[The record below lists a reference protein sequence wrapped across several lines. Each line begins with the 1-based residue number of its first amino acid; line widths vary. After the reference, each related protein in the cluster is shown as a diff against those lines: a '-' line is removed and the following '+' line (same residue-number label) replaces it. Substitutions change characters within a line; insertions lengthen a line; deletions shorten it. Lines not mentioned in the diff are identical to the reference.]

1 MKNDIDSILNSL
13 FSGGKLNAGSGARS
27 RAAQEAEE
35 FLKRIEET
43 DRGMHR
49 GLDRQI
55 SDLERINDEAQ
66 RSMAEMRRLL
76 ENDGAS
82 AAETAEEVKEEAPAP
97 SAAKPTAKGAAEE
110 PPKDT
115 AVLFRE
121 AREAA
126 GDTVIGQ
133 DAFLNSLFTAFK
145 RPGITGTPE
154 GRPAAVVVI
163 SGREG
168 TGRHSALS
176 VTASSLAQGGALKNG
191 KIARVD
197 LALYPNAEDGRL
209 LTQDLFSALQ
219 SGDDVVLFENFE
231 RCHKSLLPMLAA
243 LCETGTLKL
252 TTRYALQKGMLI
264 DVGTALVPNAVSELR
279 AAGQYFVFITDRD
292 EAAFADAFGAP
303 FLSAV
308 TDFCRTEDFTP
319 ESLRKIGRLAMEA
332 LAARAAERL
341 QFTVSFGDDAA
352 DFEHIGVVRD
362 GQDYLAAQFSRK
374 DGVESIDRLAERC
387 FRLLSEEKLRRG
399 VGALSGA
406 VRVQDG
412 ALAFVFPDFTVTVG
426 EEKQTVNQA
435 AVEAV
440 KAEMDRI
447 VGLREVK
454 DYVLSLEQNYVIQRL
469 RESRGMKADVP
480 AMHMIFTGNPGTG
493 KTTIARLVSRYLKAM
508 GVLTGGQLVEVTRA
522 DLVGKYVGHT
532 APLTQQVIRSAI
544 GGVLF
549 IDEAYALYRGADDSF
564 GLEAIDTIVKG
575 MEDNRQNLIV
585 ILAGYSR
592 EMEEFLTANSG
603 LKSRFPNIIEF
614 PDYTAEEL
622 LCITRITV
630 ENKGYVLD
638 AACDAPLT
646 AYFAARQ
653 AADARTAGN
662 GRMAR
667 NLVED
672 AILNQ
677 SRRLTAGDVSALTQQ
692 NLETLL
698 PEDFDLTPKE

>member
-1 MKNDIDSILNSL
+1 
-13 FSGGKLNAGSGARS
+13 
-27 RAAQEAEE
+27 
-35 FLKRIEET
+35 
-43 DRGMHR
+43 MHR

-82 AAETAEEVKEEAPAP
+82 TAEEVKEEAPAP

-352 DFEHIGVVRD
+352 
-362 GQDYLAAQFSRK
+362 DYLAAQFSRK

>member
-43 DRGMHR
+43 DKGMHR

-82 AAETAEEVKEEAPAP
+82 AAETAQEVKEEAPAP

-110 PPKDT
+110 PPRDT

-352 DFEHIGVVRD
+352 
-362 GQDYLAAQFSRK
+362 DYLAAQFSRK

-622 LCITRITV
+622 LRITRITV

-677 SRRLTAGDVSALTQQ
+677 SRRLTAGDVSVLTQQ

>member
-82 AAETAEEVKEEAPAP
+82 AAETAQEVKEEAPAP

-352 DFEHIGVVRD
+352 
-362 GQDYLAAQFSRK
+362 DYLAAQFSRK

>member
-43 DRGMHR
+43 DKGMHR

-82 AAETAEEVKEEAPAP
+82 AAETAQEVKEEAPAP

-110 PPKDT
+110 PPRDT

-352 DFEHIGVVRD
+352 
-362 GQDYLAAQFSRK
+362 DYLAAQFSRK

-622 LCITRITV
+622 LRITRITV
-630 ENKGYVLD
+630 ENKGYALD

>member
-43 DRGMHR
+43 DKGMHR

-66 RSMAEMRRLL
+66 RSVAEMRRLL

-82 AAETAEEVKEEAPAP
+82 AAETAQEVKEEAPAP

-110 PPKDT
+110 PPRDT

-352 DFEHIGVVRD
+352 D
-362 GQDYLAAQFSRK
+362 YLAAQFSRK

-426 EEKQTVNQA
+426 EEKQSVNQA

-614 PDYTAEEL
+614 PDYAAEEL

>member
-43 DRGMHR
+43 DKGMHR

-110 PPKDT
+110 PPRDT

-341 QFTVSFGDDAA
+341 QFAVSFGDDAA
-352 DFEHIGVVRD
+352 
-362 GQDYLAAQFSRK
+362 DYLAAQFSRK

-399 VGALSGA
+399 VSALSGA

-622 LCITRITV
+622 LRITRITV

-653 AADARTAGN
+653 AAAARTAGN

>member
-43 DRGMHR
+43 DKGMHR

-82 AAETAEEVKEEAPAP
+82 AAETAQEVKEEAKEEAPTP

-352 DFEHIGVVRD
+352 
-362 GQDYLAAQFSRK
+362 DYLAAQFSRK

-622 LCITRITV
+622 LRITRITV

-653 AADARTAGN
+653 AEDARTAGN

>member
-13 FSGGKLNAGSGARS
+13 FSGGRLHVGGETKS

-43 DRGMHR
+43 DKGMHR

-110 PPKDT
+110 PPRDT

-264 DVGTALVPNAVSELR
+264 DVGTALVPNVVSELR

-352 DFEHIGVVRD
+352 
-362 GQDYLAAQFSRK
+362 DYLAAQFSRK

-585 ILAGYSR
+585 ILAGYSK

-622 LCITRITV
+622 LRITRITV

>member
-43 DRGMHR
+43 DKGMHR

-82 AAETAEEVKEEAPAP
+82 AAETAQEVKEEAPAP

-110 PPKDT
+110 PPRDT

-352 DFEHIGVVRD
+352 D
-362 GQDYLAAQFSRK
+362 YLAAQFSRK

-426 EEKQTVNQA
+426 EEKQSVNQA

-614 PDYTAEEL
+614 PDYAAEEL

>member
-43 DRGMHR
+43 DKGMHR

-82 AAETAEEVKEEAPAP
+82 AAETVQEVKEEAPAP

-110 PPKDT
+110 PPRDT

-209 LTQDLFSALQ
+209 LMQDLFSALQ

-352 DFEHIGVVRD
+352 
-362 GQDYLAAQFSRK
+362 DYLAAQFSRK

-622 LCITRITV
+622 LRITRITV

>member
-43 DRGMHR
+43 DKGMHR

-82 AAETAEEVKEEAPAP
+82 TAETAKEVKEEAPAP

-110 PPKDT
+110 PPRDT

-352 DFEHIGVVRD
+352 D
-362 GQDYLAAQFSRK
+362 YLAAQFSRK

-412 ALAFVFPDFTVTVG
+412 TLAFVFPDFTVTVG

-622 LCITRITV
+622 LRITRITV

>member
-43 DRGMHR
+43 DKGMHR

-82 AAETAEEVKEEAPAP
+82 TAEEVKEEAPAP

-110 PPKDT
+110 PPRDT

-352 DFEHIGVVRD
+352 
-362 GQDYLAAQFSRK
+362 DYLAAQFSRK

-622 LCITRITV
+622 LRITRITV

>member
-43 DRGMHR
+43 DKGMHR

-110 PPKDT
+110 PPRDT

-352 DFEHIGVVRD
+352 
-362 GQDYLAAQFSRK
+362 DYLAAQFSRK

-646 AYFAARQ
+646 VYFAARQ

>member
-308 TDFCRTEDFTP
+308 TDFCCTEDFTP

-352 DFEHIGVVRD
+352 
-362 GQDYLAAQFSRK
+362 DYLAAQFSRK

>member
-43 DRGMHR
+43 DKGMHR

-82 AAETAEEVKEEAPAP
+82 TAEEVKEEAPAP

-110 PPKDT
+110 PPRDT

-209 LTQDLFSALQ
+209 LAEDLVSALQ
-219 SGDDVVLFENFE
+219 GGGDVVLFENFE

-352 DFEHIGVVRD
+352 
-362 GQDYLAAQFSRK
+362 DYLAAQFSRK

-622 LCITRITV
+622 LRITRITV

>member
-352 DFEHIGVVRD
+352 D
-362 GQDYLAAQFSRK
+362 YLAAQFSRK

-412 ALAFVFPDFTVTVG
+412 ALAFVFLDFTVTVG

-622 LCITRITV
+622 LRITRITV

>member
-49 GLDRQI
+49 WLDRQI

-308 TDFCRTEDFTP
+308 TDFCCTEDFTP

-352 DFEHIGVVRD
+352 
-362 GQDYLAAQFSRK
+362 DYLAAQFSRK

-622 LCITRITV
+622 LRITRITV

-677 SRRLTAGDVSALTQQ
+677 SRRLTAGDVSVLTQQ

>member
-43 DRGMHR
+43 DKGMHR

-352 DFEHIGVVRD
+352 D
-362 GQDYLAAQFSRK
+362 YLAAQFSRK

-622 LCITRITV
+622 LRITRITV
-630 ENKGYVLD
+630 ENKGYALD

>member
-43 DRGMHR
+43 DKGMHR

-82 AAETAEEVKEEAPAP
+82 TAEEVKEEAPAP

-110 PPKDT
+110 PPRDT

-341 QFTVSFGDDAA
+341 QFAVSFGDDAA
-352 DFEHIGVVRD
+352 
-362 GQDYLAAQFSRK
+362 DYLAAQFSRK

-622 LCITRITV
+622 LRITRITV

>member
-43 DRGMHR
+43 DKGMHR

-82 AAETAEEVKEEAPAP
+82 TAEEVKEEAPAP

-110 PPKDT
+110 PPRDT

-352 DFEHIGVVRD
+352 D
-362 GQDYLAAQFSRK
+362 YLAAQFSRK

-426 EEKQTVNQA
+426 EEKQSVNQA

-622 LCITRITV
+622 LRITRITV

>member
-43 DRGMHR
+43 DKGMHR

-82 AAETAEEVKEEAPAP
+82 AAETAEEVKEEAPVP

-110 PPKDT
+110 PPRDT

-352 DFEHIGVVRD
+352 
-362 GQDYLAAQFSRK
+362 DYLAAQFSRK

-622 LCITRITV
+622 LRITRITV

-677 SRRLTAGDVSALTQQ
+677 SRRLTAGDVSVLTQQ

>member
-43 DRGMHR
+43 DKGMHR

-76 ENDGAS
+76 EYDGAS
-82 AAETAEEVKEEAPAP
+82 TAEEVKEEAPAP

-110 PPKDT
+110 PPRDT

-352 DFEHIGVVRD
+352 
-362 GQDYLAAQFSRK
+362 DYLAAQFSRK

-622 LCITRITV
+622 LRITRITV

>member
-82 AAETAEEVKEEAPAP
+82 TAEEVKEEAPAP

-110 PPKDT
+110 PPRDT

-352 DFEHIGVVRD
+352 
-362 GQDYLAAQFSRK
+362 DYLAAQFSRK

-622 LCITRITV
+622 LRITRITV

>member
-43 DRGMHR
+43 DKGMHR

-82 AAETAEEVKEEAPAP
+82 TAEEVKEEAPAP

-110 PPKDT
+110 PPRDT

-145 RPGITGTPE
+145 RPGITGTLE

-352 DFEHIGVVRD
+352 
-362 GQDYLAAQFSRK
+362 DYLAAQFSRK

-622 LCITRITV
+622 LRITRITV

-677 SRRLTAGDVSALTQQ
+677 SRRLTAGDVSVLTQQ

>member
-82 AAETAEEVKEEAPAP
+82 TAEEVKEEAPAP

-110 PPKDT
+110 PPRDT

-243 LCETGTLKL
+243 LCETGTLRL

-352 DFEHIGVVRD
+352 
-362 GQDYLAAQFSRK
+362 DYLAAQFSRK

-622 LCITRITV
+622 LRITRITV

>member
-1 MKNDIDSILNSL
+1 M
-13 FSGGKLNAGSGARS
+13 
-27 RAAQEAEE
+27 
-35 FLKRIEET
+35 
-43 DRGMHR
+43 
-49 GLDRQI
+49 
-55 SDLERINDEAQ
+55 
-66 RSMAEMRRLL
+66 
-76 ENDGAS
+76 
-82 AAETAEEVKEEAPAP
+82 
-97 SAAKPTAKGAAEE
+97 
-110 PPKDT
+110 
-115 AVLFRE
+115 LFRE

-352 DFEHIGVVRD
+352 D
-362 GQDYLAAQFSRK
+362 YLAAQFSRK

-426 EEKQTVNQA
+426 EEKQAVNQA

-622 LCITRITV
+622 LRITRITV
-630 ENKGYVLD
+630 ENKGYALD

>member
-133 DAFLNSLFTAFK
+133 DAFLNSLFTAFT

-352 DFEHIGVVRD
+352 D
-362 GQDYLAAQFSRK
+362 YLAAQFSRK

-387 FRLLSEEKLRRG
+387 FRLLSEEKLHRG

-585 ILAGYSR
+585 ILAGYSQ

-622 LCITRITV
+622 LRITRITV

>member
-43 DRGMHR
+43 DKGMHR

-82 AAETAEEVKEEAPAP
+82 TAETAEEVKEEAPAP

-110 PPKDT
+110 PPRDT

-352 DFEHIGVVRD
+352 
-362 GQDYLAAQFSRK
+362 DYLAAQFSRK

-622 LCITRITV
+622 LRITRITV

>member
-43 DRGMHR
+43 DKAMHR

-332 LAARAAERL
+332 LAMRAAERL

-352 DFEHIGVVRD
+352 
-362 GQDYLAAQFSRK
+362 DYLAAQFSRK

-622 LCITRITV
+622 LRITRITV

>member
-43 DRGMHR
+43 DKGMHR

-332 LAARAAERL
+332 LAMRAAERL
-341 QFTVSFGDDAA
+341 QFAVSFGDDAA
-352 DFEHIGVVRD
+352 
-362 GQDYLAAQFSRK
+362 DYLAAQFSRK

-406 VRVQDG
+406 VRVRDG

-622 LCITRITV
+622 LRITRITV

>member
-352 DFEHIGVVRD
+352 D
-362 GQDYLAAQFSRK
+362 YLAAQFSRK

-387 FRLLSEEKLRRG
+387 FRLLSEEKLHRG

-585 ILAGYSR
+585 ILAGYSQ

-622 LCITRITV
+622 LRITRITV

>member
-43 DRGMHR
+43 DKGMHR

-110 PPKDT
+110 PPRDT

-332 LAARAAERL
+332 LAMRAAERL

-352 DFEHIGVVRD
+352 
-362 GQDYLAAQFSRK
+362 DYLAAQFSRK

-508 GVLTGGQLVEVTRA
+508 GVLMGGQLVEVTRA

-622 LCITRITV
+622 LRITRITV

-662 GRMAR
+662 GRLAR

>member
-1 MKNDIDSILNSL
+1 MKNDMDSILNSL
-13 FSGGKLNAGSGARS
+13 FSGGRLHVGGETKS
-27 RAAQEAEE
+27 RAAQEAEA
-35 FLKRIEET
+35 FLQQLEEKKKGI
-43 DRGMHR
+43 DR

-55 SDLERINDEAQ
+55 NDLERINQEAQ
-66 RSMAEMRRLL
+66 RSMDEMRRLL
-76 ENDGAS
+76 ERDAVP
-82 AAETAEEVKEEAPAP
+82 ATQPTEAEIQPEEK
-97 SAAKPTAKGAAEE
+97 KPVAKGAAEE
-110 PPKDT
+110 PPQDM
-115 AVLFRE
+115 AALFRS
-121 AREAA
+121 AREAV
-126 GDTVIGQ
+126 GDAVIGQ

-145 RPGITGTPE
+145 RPNITGTPA
-154 GRPAAVVVI
+154 GKPAAVLVI

-176 VTASSLAQGGALKNG
+176 VAASSLAQSGVLKNG
-191 KIARVD
+191 KIARID
-197 LALYPNAEDGRL
+197 LALYANAEDSRL
-209 LTQDLFSALQ
+209 LTQDLFAALQ
-219 SGDDVVLFENFE
+219 SGDDVILFENFE

-252 TTRYALQKGMLI
+252 ATRYALQKGMLI
-264 DVGTALVPNAVSELR
+264 DVGTALVPNAVREINAS
-279 AAGQYFVFITDRD
+279 GQYFAFITDRD

-303 FLSAV
+303 FLTVV

-319 ESLRKIGRLAMEA
+319 ESLQKIGRLAMEE
-332 LAARAAERL
+332 LAARAAEKL
-341 QFTVSFGDDAA
+341 QFTVTFGEDAVA
-352 DFEHIGVVRD
+352 
-362 GQDYLAAQFSRK
+362 YLAGQFSRK
-374 DGVESIDRLAERC
+374 DGVESIDRITARC

-399 VGALSGA
+399 TASLSGT
-406 VRVQDG
+406 VRVEDG
-412 ALAFVFPDFTVTVG
+412 ALVFVFPDFTVSVG

-440 KAEMDRI
+440 KKEMDRI
-447 VGLREVK
+447 VGLQTVK

-480 AMHMIFTGNPGTG
+480 TMHMIFTGNPGTG

-508 GVLTGGQLVEVTRA
+508 GVLTGGQLIEVTRA

-585 ILAGYSR
+585 ILAGYSK
-592 EMEEFLTANSG
+592 EMAEFLTANSG

-622 LCITRITV
+622 LRITRITV

-653 AADARTAGN
+653 AQDARTAGN

-677 SRRLTAGDVSALTQQ
+677 SRRLTAGDVSALTQKR
-692 NLETLL
+692 LETLL
-698 PEDFDLTPKE
+698 PEDFDLEEKA